1 MSFLGVKAADSI
13 EQYNADKVFFSCKG
27 LDIQKGV
34 TEGNDETGCIKQS
47 MIKSA
52 KKVYLT
58 VDSSKFDTVGFYN
71 ICPLSGLDVV
81 VTDKKPDER
90 WMQAFEKNGIQCIYP
105 KEAGETN

>member
-1 MSFLGVKAADSI
+1 M
-13 EQYNADKVFFSCKG
+13 FFSRKG

-90 WMQAFEKNGIQCIYP
+90 WMQAFEENGIQCIYP
-105 KEAGETN
+105 KETGEAN